1 MSNKLVPL
9 TISTGW
15 AVIHNSFGDEDPVVS
30 DGSII
35 NDEFYNEDLLSIEP
49 IQFNGT
55 NWVTDRNGYAFDLG
69 WYPEADPEGCYR
81 LILLR
86 GDWNNI
92 VVQFESKERHEIS
105 QVIKQCFD
113 LILQGIDGQEI
124 SSSLEI
130 KKTDIKKKNTGKNNE
145 ISKMRENDPENTTS
159 IPDEYPKKFKSSNKY
174 KGNYKSEY
182 FIEAKKYKD
191 DFKNK
196 QSQPNYPLAG

>member
-9 TISTGW
+9 TIPTGW

-92 VVQFESKERHEIS
+92 VVQFETKKRHEIS

-113 LILQGIDGQEI
+113 LILQGINDKDM
-124 SSSLEI
+124 SSLLEI
-130 KKTDIKKKNTGKNNE
+130 KKQDRKKKKLAKNNE
-145 ISKMRENDPENTTS
+145 VTKIGENDSEN
-159 IPDEYPKKFKSSNKY
+159 IPVKYPKEFESSNKY
-174 KGNYKSEY
+174 KGNYDYKYECPSKEN
-182 FIEAKKYKD
+182 KYKD
-191 DFKNK
+191 NSKNK